1 MSSDMINMESGVSAF
16 TGKGFVTLRWGKES
30 GQLTPEEAEQ
40 HGLAIIATAM
50 AARHDAAVF
59 SELTDKANLNL
70 PKDVAARFIGS
81 LRKRMG
87 RSNVSD

>member
-1 MSSDMINMESGVSAF
+1 MDNDMITMESGVSAF
-16 TGKGFVTLRWGKES
+16 NGKGFVVLRWGKEK

-40 HGLAIIATAM
+40 HGLAVIQTAM

-59 SELTDKANLNL
+59 AEMTDSTALDI
-70 PKDVAARFIGS
+70 PKDTAARFIGS

-87 RSNVSD
+87 RG